1 MYFQKVPKVSKG
13 VKRVQKVQ
21 KVAKSAK
28 KGHYISVSYIP
39 ENLQNI
45 IIPKSKELRR

>member
-1 MYFQKVPKVSKG
+1 MFLKSAKSVKCCQKGDKLSISAKVPKS
-13 VKRVQKVQ
+13 
-21 KVAKSAK
+21 AKKNAK

-45 IIPKSKELRR
+45 IIP